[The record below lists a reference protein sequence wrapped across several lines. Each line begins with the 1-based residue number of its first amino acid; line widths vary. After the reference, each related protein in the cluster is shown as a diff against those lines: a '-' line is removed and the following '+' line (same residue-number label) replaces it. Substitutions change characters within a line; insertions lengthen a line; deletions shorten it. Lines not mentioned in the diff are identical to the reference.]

1 MLLLV
6 LGGSE
11 MFMILEEDRVVAYCT
26 SEADARALCEVRSR
40 HDLARTYVKM
50 TQKKVVDTVFE

>member
-1 MLLLV
+1 
-6 LGGSE
+6 

-26 SEADARALCEVRSR
+26 SEADARALCEVRGR

-50 TQKKVVDTVFE
+50 VSKESG

>member
-26 SEADARALCEVRSR
+26 SEADARALCETVRQ
-40 HDLARTYVKM
+40 DEAARTYVKM
-50 TQKKVVDTVFE
+50 TQKKVVDTVL